1 MLYWQK
7 YFVHITGRS
16 LTFMYFVGSKNLVV
30 GFTGIMN
37 QPNPFRAE
45 TDNAATPPP
54 QSAEPPGTCHNTTV
68 LQFPGLLVRGS
79 CWVLFDFNVRH
90 SWHQFVFLTVLAG
103 LAARVTCTNRLVQL
117 PAQPSPALDL
127 NQFGLTEWKI
137 VYKLY
142 IKSGRD
148 QSSVKL

>member
-90 SWHQFVFLTVLAG
+90 SFLTPV
-103 LAARVTCTNRLVQL
+103 CL
-117 PAQPSPALDL
+117 PDCVGRSGCQGDLHQPLSPASSSA
-127 NQFGLTEWKI
+127 QSRFGFE
-137 VYKLY
+137 
-142 IKSGRD
+142 
-148 QSSVKL
+148 SVWFNRVKNCV